1 MQLCFQ
7 LSNVS
12 ESAYLE
18 KKKKKTFFVV
28 VGISTERRYIAFFE
42 DVFSIYVTGINL
54 CRLVET

>member
-12 ESAYLE
+12 QSADLE
-18 KKKKKTFFVV
+18 KKKDFFVV
-28 VGISTERRYIAFFE
+28 VVRISTERKYIAFFE
-42 DVFSIYVTGINL
+42 DLFSIYVTGINL